1 MGLGTKIKGFI
12 RFCEEQKKEK
22 NIQPVYITKQTSEL
36 LKGKV
41 ALITGGSGGIGYA
54 IAEAFISAGCNV
66 IIAGTSDS
74 KLDLCIQKLGK
85 NNAKSLKI
93 DMTDVA
99 SFESKVQEALTKFD
113 ESRIDILVNSAGVH
127 GNQEFGEVTE
137 DTYDNVLDVNLKGL
151 FFITQTVSNYMKNN
165 GIKGHIL
172 NVSSAA
178 SLKPCWTPYELS
190 KWGVRGFTLGAADE
204 LIQYGIVVNAIAPGP
219 VATNMLGRKEGDTLY
234 TECIPAE
241 RFADPVEIGQMA
253 VMLASDMCN
262 LVIGDTLYITGGS
275 GTIKYR

>member
-204 LIQYGIVVNAIAPGP
+204 LIQYGIVVNAIA
-219 VATNMLGRKEGDTLY
+219 R
-234 TECIPAE
+234 
-241 RFADPVEIGQMA
+241 
-253 VMLASDMCN
+253 
-262 LVIGDTLYITGGS
+262 GGS
-275 GTIKYR
+275 N

>member
-1 MGLGTKIKGFI
+1 
-12 RFCEEQKKEK
+12 
-22 NIQPVYITKQTSEL
+22 
-36 LKGKV
+36 
-41 ALITGGSGGIGYA
+41 
-54 IAEAFISAGCNV
+54 
-66 IIAGTSDS
+66 
-74 KLDLCIQKLGK
+74 
-85 NNAKSLKI
+85 
-93 DMTDVA
+93 MTDVA

>member
-1 MGLGTKIKGFI
+1 M
-12 RFCEEQKKEK
+12 
-22 NIQPVYITKQTSEL
+22 
-36 LKGKV
+36 
-41 ALITGGSGGIGYA
+41 
-54 IAEAFISAGCNV
+54 
-66 IIAGTSDS
+66 
-74 KLDLCIQKLGK
+74 
-85 NNAKSLKI
+85 
-93 DMTDVA
+93 
-99 SFESKVQEALTKFD
+99 
-113 ESRIDILVNSAGVH
+113 
-127 GNQEFGEVTE
+127 
-137 DTYDNVLDVNLKGL
+137 NLKGL

-234 TECIPAE
+234 TDCIPAE